1 MSERLF
7 SIPDT
12 AERLGMS
19 ARTVY
24 RLIATG
30 DLPAVLVGATG
41 VTKRYRVKASEL
53 DRYID
58 SLEVAA

>member
-1 MSERLF
+1 MSDRLF
-7 SIPDT
+7 TIPET
-12 AERLGMS
+12 AARLGTS

-24 RLIATG
+24 RLIALG

-41 VTKRYRVKASEL
+41 VTKRYRVKASDL